1 MRLLL
6 LALAALCSVSCAS
19 RYPKLAVHSVVEVAK
34 APVRQWK
41 SVAITTAVVGG
52 ALLLDDEIA
61 NVVRNNDSAAIGTA
75 ARHVEGFGGGDSD
88 KVMAAFLLYGLAGK
102 NERARNV
109 AFDAFLSSVIASK
122 GITPAIKFA
131 TQRSRPNHGKD
142 DSFPSNHATQ
152 AFAVASV
159 VATHYDERPWVRW
172 LAYSVAGGVGFA
184 RVYHDAHHTSDVLA
198 GAAIG
203 TLVGTTVAR
212 ANRNAR
218 ANWTLVPTVGRKG
231 VGVVFH
237 LSR

>member
-1 MRLLL
+1 MRFLL
-6 LALAALCSVSCAS
+6 LALAALCTVSCAS
-19 RYPKLAVHSVVEVAK
+19 RYPQLAVHSVVEVAK
-34 APVRQWK
+34 APVREWK
-41 SVAITTAVVGG
+41 SVAVTTAVVGG
-52 ALLLDDEIA
+52 ALLLDHEIA
-61 NVVRNNDSAAIGTA
+61 EVVRNNDSAAIGTA
-75 ARHVEGFGGGDSD
+75 ARNIEPFGGGASD
-88 KVMAAFLLYGLAGK
+88 KVMAGFLLYGLAGK

-122 GITPAIKFA
+122 GITPALKFA
-131 TQRSRPNHGKD
+131 TQRARPNGGKD

-159 VATHYDERPWVRW
+159 IATHYEERRWVRW
-172 LAYSVAGGVGFA
+172 LAYTVAGGVGFA

-218 ANWTLVPTVGRKG
+218 ANWTLVPTVGREG
-231 VGVVFH
+231 VGFMVH
-237 LSR
+237 LSN

>member
-1 MRLLL
+1 MRSLL
-6 LALAALCSVSCAS
+6 LALAALCTVSCAS
-19 RYPKLAVHSVVEVAK
+19 RYPQLAVHSVVEVAK

-41 SVAITTAVVGG
+41 SVAVTTAVVGG
-52 ALLLDDEIA
+52 TLLLDDEIA
-61 NVVRNNDSAAIGTA
+61 DLVRNNDSTA
-75 ARHVEGFGGGDSD
+75 LDTVTRNVEPFGGGASD
-88 KVMAAFLLYGLAGK
+88 KVMAGFLLYGLAGK

-122 GITPAIKFA
+122 GITPMLKLA
-131 TQRSRPNHGKD
+131 THRARPNGGND

-159 VATHYDERPWVRW
+159 IATHYEERRWVRW
-172 LAYSVAGGVGFA
+172 AAYTIAGGVGFA
-184 RVYHDAHHTSDVLA
+184 RVYHDAHHTSDILA

-218 ANWTLVPTVGRKG
+218 ANWTVVPTVGREG
-231 VGVVFH
+231 VGFMVH
-237 LSR
+237 LSK